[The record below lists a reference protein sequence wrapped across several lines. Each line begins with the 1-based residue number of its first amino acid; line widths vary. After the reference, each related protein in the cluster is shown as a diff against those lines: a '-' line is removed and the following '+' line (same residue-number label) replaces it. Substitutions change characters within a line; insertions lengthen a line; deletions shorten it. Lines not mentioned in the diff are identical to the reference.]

1 MCWTSR
7 EVEKLTA
14 TENLPIY
21 KVLEYD
27 IISEEL
33 YSYYYHMKYE
43 LGVLYSSD
51 IYRYTVSGVTVI
63 NQGLHCYSSN
73 CRFKQKTDAVV
84 LCANIFEP
92 SVEFPKLFNDRG
104 SCRVVVARGY
114 IPTGATYYINDLR
127 EIVTNKL
134 VLTDVLALG

>member
-27 IISEEL
+27 MISEEL
-33 YSYYYHMKYE
+33 YSYYYRMKYE

-73 CRFKQKTDAVV
+73 CRFRQKADAIV

-92 SVEFPKLFNDRG
+92 SVGFSKLFNDRG
-104 SCRVVVARGY
+104 SYKVVVARGY

-134 VLTDVLALG
+134 VLTDVLAFE

>member
-73 CRFKQKTDAVV
+73 CRFKQ
-84 LCANIFEP
+84 
-92 SVEFPKLFNDRG
+92 
-104 SCRVVVARGY
+104 
-114 IPTGATYYINDLR
+114 
-127 EIVTNKL
+127 
-134 VLTDVLALG
+134 

>member
-7 EVEKLTA
+7 NAEELTA
-14 TENLPIY
+14 TENIPIY

-27 IISEEL
+27 MISEEL
-33 YSYYYHMKYE
+33 YSYYYRMKYE

-73 CRFKQKTDAVV
+73 CRFKQKADAVV

-92 SVEFPKLFNDRG
+92 SVEFSKLFNDRG
-104 SCRVVVARGY
+104 SHRVVVARGY
-114 IPTGATYYINDLR
+114 IPIGATYYINDLR

-134 VLTDVLALG
+134 VLTDVLDL

>member
-1 MCWTSR
+1 MCWTSKNA
-7 EVEKLTA
+7 EKLTA

-27 IISEEL
+27 MISEEL
-33 YSYYYHMKYE
+33 YSYYYRMKYE

-114 IPTGATYYINDLR
+114 IPTGSTYYINDLR

-134 VLTDVLALG
+134 VLTDVLAFE